1 MCVTSISHLGFL
13 AATWVLDP
21 SMLHPFMQDSSIIDL
36 AHVGP
41 VLYWPTD
48 VELLGPFHGDPST

>member
-1 MCVTSISHLGFL
+1 MCVTSISNLGFL

-21 SMLHPFMQDSSIIDL
+21 SLLHPFMQDPSIIDL

-41 VLYWPTD
+41 ILYQPTD
-48 VELLGPFHGDPST
+48 MEPSSPFHEDLST